1 MKAIWPINQISLR
14 DINYSDICLLSNAM
28 EREKGGTSI
37 SMLVAATGK
46 PITSL
51 RIGRQPG
58 YRARA
63 YKNFI

>member
-1 MKAIWPINQISLR
+1 M
-14 DINYSDICLLSNAM
+14 
-28 EREKGGTSI
+28 GGI

-63 YKNFI
+63 YKNFFKQVAFQKTISVKICIEMFVVKIPFLAPK